1 MNSNPAI
8 SILMPVKNTAPFLI
22 ECLES
27 IIRQTETD
35 FELIAIDDHS
45 SDESHSILKEFAIK
59 DKRIKVFKNTGI
71 GIIEALRL
79 AYSKSSGTYI
89 TRMDSDDVMS
99 LTKLQVLTSNL
110 VAFGS

>member
-45 SDESHSILKEFAIK
+45 SDESYSILNEI
-59 DKRIKVFKNTGI
+59 
-71 GIIEALRL
+71 
-79 AYSKSSGTYI
+79 
-89 TRMDSDDVMS
+89 
-99 LTKLQVLTSNL
+99 
-110 VAFGS
+110 